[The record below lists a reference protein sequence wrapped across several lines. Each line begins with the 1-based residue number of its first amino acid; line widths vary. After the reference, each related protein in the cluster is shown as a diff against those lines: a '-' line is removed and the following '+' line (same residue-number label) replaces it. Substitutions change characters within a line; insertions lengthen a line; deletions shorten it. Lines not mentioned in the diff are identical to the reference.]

1 MSFKRFREQDLIYT
15 TLKAHPEYNFIVN
28 NKITYLQKERTAKGN
43 LSSESLRHVPTG
55 SVSLY
60 ELNIDRSQNNLIS
73 LEVPLRD
80 ESGHKLRPFSMTRED
95 RLSRQ
100 DTDTVVI
107 TYPLSASL
115 NRIYVGQDTNFQSLY
130 ARTATTVEG
139 GRSGVDP
146 SQTNSLK
153 HRKVDPPS
161 ANRKYVT
168 ALENLLS
175 HPDDLQQ
182 GNFENYKLGAVN
194 MVCIPGVFSGS
205 GIKKGSIKLDY
216 YITGSLVASAQDKFS
231 NGKMICTE
239 GPAAVKD
246 TQIGTVLY
254 NQGLILLTSSSD
266 LHSTYTDYYYDTTT
280 QVKPSW
286 LNFGSGLSETGDSG
300 LNLSSLTDKSS
311 YVVNFKGTN
320 KIPTLT
326 MFAFSERG
334 EHNFS
339 NNPTFLENKRQGTT
353 ESLLGEYALSAN
365 SFTEKEA
372 NINKINKSEYQDAS
386 DSFKSTTYISKVGI
400 YDEDKNLIA
409 VATLANP
416 IKKTE
421 KRDFMIKMKIDF

>member
-43 LSSESLRHVPTG
+43 LSSEALRHVPTG

-100 DTDTVVI
+100 DTDTVVV

-130 ARTATTVEG
+130 ARTATAVEG

-239 GPAAVKD
+239 GPVAVKD

-254 NQGLILLTSSSD
+254 NQGLILLTSSGD